1 MTHYI
6 ETVRD
11 PFYKGRIQPARDS
24 IDRWSGLSNLSRFLL
39 ESNTLHDLMES
50 TARSIVEI
58 LDLDFSRIL
67 ILEANHHYYCKMAYY
82 KKAVSASH
90 PMDTPA
96 SSIAERIFQKVAI
109 SEQALTPYFLGESF
123 TQEERMEC
131 SGTPDGSVWLVPLS
145 ANSQNLGFLVVGKED
160 SSMVGQYLIE
170 STHLVDLIAGQLTNA
185 IFRVRLNQR
194 LSDTTLEI
202 VRALT
207 KALEVRDI
215 DSSIH
220 SQHMANLSNRLAH
233 QMGCSGEESLDI
245 YWAALLHDIGKIGV
259 EDAILHKPG
268 PLTEDEWRIMRK
280 HPQIGAKIVQGMT
293 GLDSIAPLILMHHER
308 MDGSGYPNGLKG
320 DQISL
325 GGRII
330 AVVDSYTAIVEGR
343 VYREK
348 RAHHEAIE
356 ELNRLKGSKF
366 DSTVVDAFIKMVS
379 TSK

>member
-1 MTHYI
+1 
-6 ETVRD
+6 
-11 PFYKGRIQPARDS
+11 
-24 IDRWSGLSNLSRFLL
+24 
-39 ESNTLHDLMES
+39 
-50 TARSIVEI
+50 
-58 LDLDFSRIL
+58 
-67 ILEANHHYYCKMAYY
+67 
-82 KKAVSASH
+82 
-90 PMDTPA
+90 
-96 SSIAERIFQKVAI
+96 
-109 SEQALTPYFLGESF
+109 
-123 TQEERMEC
+123 MEC